1 MTILRKVPDEDVN
14 YSFED
19 YVDIDKSKIIICG
32 NADFQEIG
40 DKRLLAIV
48 KGDYYD
54 GDTGYDYES
63 LEELKKAT
71 GKVWEETILRGYCQG
86 DWQILYYVA
95 DEVTFSEIE
104 TIENF
109 YMGKVTEFEVEED
122 GEDVYIDFIP
132 DDIVWKGKKAIC
144 DYFGFKEEETTIYED
159 DGCEKVYKYKEM
171 V

>member
-32 NADFQEIG
+32 NRHFQEIG

-54 GDTGYDYES
+54 GDNGYDYEI
-63 LEELKKAT
+63 LEELKKVT
-71 GKVWEETILRGYCQG
+71 GKVWKSHTMRGYCQG

-122 GEDVYIDFIP
+122 GEDVYHDFIP

-159 DGCEKVYKYKEM
+159 DGYEKVYKYKEM